1 MEQKHRT
8 PPLDLGAF
16 CHCEKGKVMR
26 TRSVVTALAIV
37 GTLVLTG
44 CSSSPSPQPA
54 ATQSASATPK
64 PSKDPVFLPEASAKD
79 NLYYFSWVIEKTLTA
94 DPAADSYAVAQ
105 AVGAAGFDPAT
116 VQFTFSQTA
125 AGLAADTSEVA
136 VQFGGECLVGQF
148 GPVAPKVIARVM
160 PVLASGGCL
169 LGTEVQSLG

>member
-1 MEQKHRT
+1 MEQKLRT

-16 CHCEKGKVMR
+16 CVGEKGKVMR

-44 CSSSPSPQPA
+44 CSSSPSPQTT

-79 NLYYFSWVIEKTLTA
+79 NLYYFSWVIEKTLKA

-148 GPVAPKVIARVM
+148 GPMAPKVIARVM